1 MRSRDTIQSKEVEIA
16 PDLRN
21 RRRDDVNGAERRPDA
36 QGTSPIHSQM
46 QSNVRGW
53 HNIPIA
59 TVLIKFIDGRFVKF
73 LYRCYSARRF
83 DQIVS
88 DLYKRRIAFKPLFLA
103 LIRCIV
109 CPSPTTTRGS
119 IPSRPLLCPFQMFI
133 YVIVCIFRPPRAV
146 GHGFRRRNCRDGH
159 DRNMY
164 PLPRA
169 W

>member
-1 MRSRDTIQSKEVEIA
+1 MRSRDTIQSKAVKIA
-16 PDLRN
+16 SDLQS
-21 RRRDDVNGAERRPDA
+21 RRRDNVPGAKRRPDA

-109 CPSPTTTRGS
+109 CPSPTTTRGA
-119 IPSRPLLCPFQMFI
+119 IPSRQFPCPFLMLE
-133 YVIVCIFRPPRAV
+133 YVISTSLGSSDQILSAI
-146 GHGFRRRNCRDGH
+146 
-159 DRNMY
+159 
-164 PLPRA
+164 LP
-169 W
+169 